1 MRSWLIHLF
10 KGATKEEYLQ
20 LNIEYNAQREFTS
33 IYRARV
39 DSLEAQL
46 LAERTER
53 KFLQDLIFK
62 RFGVLISEDS
72 PQEQGEN
79 LRPISNGPTRWSS
92 LRNKL
97 EQDDHQRVQGQTG
110 KYEEKTSA

>member
-1 MRSWLIHLF
+1 MKNWLIHFF

-20 LNIEYNAQREFTS
+20 LNTEYNAQREFAL

-62 RFGVLISEDS
+62 RFGVLISENS
-72 PQEQGEN
+72 PETNQEN

-92 LRNKL
+92 MKSRL
-97 EQDDHQRVQGQTG
+97 EADDHARVIGQSG
-110 KYEEKTSA
+110 RYEEKTSA